1 MSQNLRQGIQK
12 WLGVLIIA
20 PSIAGLIIAGSTAG
34 IFHLLEWVIF
44 DQFVNL
50 RSAESVDKRIVIVT
64 IGESD
69 IKHVKKWPMSD
80 QVMAKLLRNI
90 KAQQPRGIG
99 IDIYRDLP
107 VEPGHQ
113 ELVEVFNSIP
123 EAIGVQKVA
132 GEPIAPAPAL
142 AELEQVAANDMV
154 LDRDGKI
161 RRGLVIV
168 GNQDG
173 VLMEGLGTK
182 LALMYLKKEGIQLEV
197 IDDQKKIYRLG
208 KAIFTPLTGKEG
220 EYTKDETGGYQILF
234 NYRGELESFPSISM
248 TDVLENRIPPE
259 LMRDRIVFIGA
270 TAPSLNDLFRTPYTS
285 KLFSASQLT
294 PGVVIH
300 ANLTSQILS
309 AALEA
314 RPMFR
319 ASSKPLNWLWVFF
332 WSGFSAILG
341 AMWLRHRWSVIA
353 IFLAGIIIV
362 ITSYWAF
369 LIGWWIPV
377 FTPLLAVAGSA
388 ITSIGYLLWTNLKLS
403 YRQLE
408 EYAQTLE
415 QKVEARTAELAQA
428 NEEIT
433 GLNEKLKAENLRMSA
448 ELEVTKQLQQM
459 ILPKESELESIEE
472 LDIAG
477 FMEPADEVGGDY
489 YDVLQQNGRVKIG
502 IGDVTGHGL
511 ASGVLMIMAQTA
523 VRTLQIMNETDP
535 VKFLDVLNRTIYQN
549 VERMNSDK
557 NMTLALLEYSDGCLS
572 LSGQHEEMIVVRVDG
587 TIELIDT
594 IDLGFPIGLDE
605 EIADFIAQEKVK
617 LNPGDL
623 VVLYTDGITEAE
635 DIQGVQYGLERLCEV
650 VKQNWQQSAEEIRQI
665 VIEDV
670 RQHIGEQKVFDDI
683 TLLILK
689 RKLNE
694 RC

>member
-1 MSQNLRQGIQK
+1 MWQNIKEPIKQWR
-12 WLGVLIIA
+12 GVLIIA
-20 PSIAGLIIAGSTAG
+20 SSIAGLIIAGSTAG
-34 IFHLLEWVIF
+34 LFHLLEWVIF
-44 DQFVNL
+44 DQFFNL
-50 RSAESVDKRIVIVT
+50 RPAEPIDERIVIVT

-69 IKHVKKWPMSD
+69 IKYVKKWPMSD
-80 QVMAKLLRNI
+80 QMMAQLLLNI
-90 KAQQPRGIG
+90 QVQQPRAIG
-99 IDIYRDLP
+99 IDVYRDLQ

-113 ELVEVFNSIP
+113 ELVEVFKSIP
-123 EAIGVQKVA
+123 EAIGVEKVA
-132 GEPIAPAPAL
+132 GETIAPPPTL

-154 LDRDGKI
+154 LDQDGKI

-168 GNQDG
+168 NNQ
-173 VLMEGLGTK
+173 EGLGTK
-182 LALMYLKKEGIQLEV
+182 LALMYLKQEGIELEV
-197 IDDQKKIYRLG
+197 IDADKNIYGLG
-208 KAIFTPLTGKEG
+208 KAVFTPLTGKEG
-220 EYTKDETGGYQILF
+220 EYSKADMGGYQILL
-234 NYRGELESFPSISM
+234 NYRGELDHFPSISL

-259 LMRDRIVFIGA
+259 FMRNRIVLIGA
-270 TAPSLNDLFRTPYTS
+270 TAPSLNDLLQTPYTNQ
-285 KLFSASQLT
+285 LFTTSRLT

-309 AALEA
+309 AALDN
-314 RPMFR
+314 RPMLR
-319 ASSKPLNWLWVFF
+319 ASSQSLNWLWIVF
-332 WSGFSAILG
+332 WSGYSATLG
-341 AMWLRHRWSVIA
+341 SLWLRNRWSVVA
-353 IFLAGIIIV
+353 IFLGGIIII
-362 ITSYWAF
+362 ITSYLAF
-369 LIGWWIPV
+369 LVGWWIPV
-377 FTPLLAVAGSA
+377 FTPLLAVAVSGM
-388 ITSIGYLLWTNLKLS
+388 ISIGYLLWTNLKLS
-403 YRQLE
+403 YYQLE

-415 QKVEARTAELAQA
+415 QKVEERTSELAQA
-428 NEEIT
+428 NAEIT
-433 GLNEKLKAENLRMSA
+433 TLNEKLKAENLRMRA
-448 ELEVTKQLQQM
+448 ELEVTRQLQQM

-523 VRTLQIMNETDP
+523 VRTLQEINETDP
-535 VKFLDVLNRTIYQN
+535 IKFLDVLNRTIYHN

-557 NMTLALLEYSDGCLS
+557 NMTLALLEYQDGYLS

-587 TIELIDT
+587 TIERIDT

-617 LNPGDL
+617 LDPGDV

-635 DIQGVQYGLERLCEV
+635 DIQGVQYGLERLCELV
-650 VKQNWQQSAEEIRQI
+650 QQHGEQSAESIRQI

-670 RQHIGEQKVFDDI
+670 RQHIGTQKVFDDI

-689 RKLNE
+689 RQLVIGH
-694 RC
+694 

>member
-1 MSQNLRQGIQK
+1 MWPNLRQHIQQ
-12 WLGVLIIA
+12 WRGVLIIA
-20 PSIAGLIIAGSTAG
+20 PSIAGLIIAGSAAG

-50 RSAESVDKRIVIVT
+50 RPTEPIDERIVIVT

-80 QVMAKLLRNI
+80 KIMAQLLLNI
-90 KAQQPRGIG
+90 HAQQPKAIG
-99 IDIYRDLP
+99 IDVYRDLP

-113 ELVEVFNSIP
+113 ELVEVFKSIP

-132 GEPIAPAPAL
+132 GEPIAPAPTL

-154 LDRDGKI
+154 LDQDGKI

-168 GNQDG
+168 DNQ
-173 VLMEGLGTK
+173 EGLSTK
-182 LALMYLKKEGIQLEV
+182 LALMYLQEKGIELEV
-197 IDDQKKIYRLG
+197 IDADKNIYGLG
-208 KAIFTPLTGKEG
+208 KAVFTPLTGKQG
-220 EYTKDETGGYQILF
+220 EYSKKETGGYQILL
-234 NYRGELESFPSISM
+234 NYRGEIERFPSISM

-259 LMRDRIVFIGA
+259 FMHNRIVFIGA
-270 TAPSLNDLFRTPYTS
+270 TAPSLNDLFQTPYTNQ
-285 KLFSASQLT
+285 LFTASHLT

-309 AALEA
+309 AALEG
-314 RPMFR
+314 RPMLR
-319 ASSKPLNWLWVFF
+319 ASSKSLNWLWIVF
-332 WSGFSAILG
+332 WSSFSASLG
-341 AMWLRHRWSVIA
+341 AMWLRSRWSVVA
-353 IFLAGIIIV
+353 IFLAGIIIIV
-362 ITSYWAF
+362 TSYLAF

-377 FTPLLAVAGSA
+377 FTPLLALTSSA
-388 ITSIGYLLWTNLKLS
+388 ITSIGYVLWTNLKLS
-403 YRQLE
+403 YNKLE

-415 QKVEARTAELAQA
+415 QKVEARTAQLAQA

-433 GLNEKLKAENLRMSA
+433 ALNEKLKAENLRMSA

-459 ILPKESELESIEE
+459 ILPKESELKSIKE

-523 VRTLQIMNETDP
+523 VRTLQEMNETDP
-535 VKFLDVLNRTIYQN
+535 VKCLDVINRTIYHN
-549 VERMNSDK
+549 VERMKSDK
-557 NMTLALLEYSDGCLS
+557 NMTLALLEYSDGDLR
-572 LSGQHEEMIVVRVDG
+572 LSGQHEEMIIVRVDG
-587 TIELIDT
+587 SIELIDT

-617 LNPGDL
+617 LNPGDM

-635 DIQGVQYGLERLCEV
+635 DIRGVQYGLERLCEV
-650 VKQNWQQSAEEIRQI
+650 VKHNGQQSAEEIRKI

-689 RKLNE
+689 RQLE
-694 RC
+694 RASGQ